1 MREQQNPKILIDI
14 EDSLEEMD
22 LEECKDE
29 KKKINC
35 KPIMWGML
43 GIGTLYFLYIIY
55 RTFGG
60 YL

>member
-1 MREQQNPKILIDI
+1 MRDEQNLKTLIDI
-14 EDSLEEMD
+14 EDSLEEVD
-22 LEECKDE
+22 LEEWKNE

-35 KPIMWGML
+35 KPIMWAML

-55 RTFGG
+55 RTFGS